1 MRKHRRNS
9 RDLLVYGLQ
18 NATVPSEGT
27 HPVGEGA
34 CRRYNKLLHFI
45 AHHGV
50 CMFAFLDV

>member
-45 AHHGV
+45 AHYGV
-50 CMFAFLDV
+50 CMFSFLDV